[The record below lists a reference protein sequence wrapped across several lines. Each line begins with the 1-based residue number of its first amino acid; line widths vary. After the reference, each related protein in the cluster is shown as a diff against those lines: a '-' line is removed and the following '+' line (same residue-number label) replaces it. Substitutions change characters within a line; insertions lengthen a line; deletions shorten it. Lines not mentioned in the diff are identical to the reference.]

1 MGGLNMSQISKN
13 VHISE
18 IEQHIPDNCAL
29 ICCASFE
36 TRCLNIPKALSG
48 KVESVDIYRN
58 SSIDIPLL
66 TDNCSA
72 IRNYFSQARIFNIPF
87 DAPELVADSMAKTI
101 EKLSNAKQNLLIDTT
116 TFTHETLLIL
126 LRIVH
131 LFKASFDSV
140 QCLYNGACEY
150 SPGCDPES
158 TWLSK
163 GCKDVRSIIGFPG
176 IIKPKEKTNLIILAG
191 FELERATKLI
201 ELVEPDYLILGNGI
215 DPVNQKIS
223 DTMTYFRHKYDSW
236 KAEYKVIERDDFD
249 FSCKDIEKTAETLSH
264 IISEASDE
272 NYILVPLNTKLS
284 TISAA
289 IVALENR
296 RIQLCYAV
304 PEIYNY
310 SNYSTPGENIAVIDL
325 KSFDVFR

>member
-1 MGGLNMSQISKN
+1 MNQITKNM
-13 VHISE
+13 HISE
-18 IEQHIPDNCAL
+18 IEQFIPDNCAL

-36 TRCLNIPKALSG
+36 TRCLSVPKALSG
-48 KVESVDIYRN
+48 RVNNVAVYRNCSVDIAC
-58 SSIDIPLL
+58 SIANRETIKS
-66 TDNCSA
+66 C
-72 IRNYFSQARIFNIPF
+72 FSQASVFDVPF
-87 DAPELVADSMAKTI
+87 DAPEIVADSMAKTI
-101 EKLSNAKQNLLIDTT
+101 ETLAGTTRNLLIDTT

-140 QCLYNGACEY
+140 LCMYNGAEEY
-150 SPGCDPES
+150 SPGYDAEN

-163 GCKDVRSIIGFPG
+163 GCKDVRNVIGFPG

-201 ELVEPDYLILGNGI
+201 ELVEPDCLILGNGI

-223 DTMTYFRHKYDSW
+223 DTMMYFQSKYDAW
-236 KAEYKVIERDDFD
+236 KAEYKVIEKADFD
-249 FSCKDIEKTAETLSH
+249 FSCRDIGKTVKTLSS
-264 IISEASDE
+264 IISEAPNE

-289 IVALENR
+289 IVALGNKK
-296 RIQLCYAV
+296 IQLCYAV
-304 PEIYNY
+304 PEVYNY
-310 SNYSTPGENIAVIDL
+310 NNYSAPGDKVTVIDL
-325 KSFDVFR
+325 KTLDVFRQ